1 MEKTRKRILLI
12 LSALLIGSL
21 LYIFGMSL
29 TESIVPTIVYYVIAL
44 LLYISAFLST
54 YHHYKQEKVSIDI
67 YIMCLTVFLIIL
79 TTYVTLSKIL

>member
-67 YIMCLTVFLIIL
+67 YIMCLTVFLIFL

>member
-1 MEKTRKRILLI
+1 MEKTRKRILLV

-21 LYIFGMSL
+21 LYIFGISL

-44 LLYISAFLST
+44 LLYISAFLSI

>member
-21 LYIFGMSL
+21 LYIFGISL

-54 YHHYKQEKVSIDI
+54 YHHYKREKVSIDI
-67 YIMCLTVFLIIL
+67 YIMCLTVFLIFL